1 MFGLSKLAT
10 IGIGAFLVIAA
21 VVSIWFYA
29 VNVGEKKIENQQ
41 LKTHIE
47 QVETAR
53 QADEKASQTII
64 KEFSTIHEKTVEVKE
79 VINETPPENINPVSL
94 ARLERV
100 WRQQQEATP
109 GNSTA
114 SQPADVQ

>member
-10 IGIGAFLVIAA
+10 IAIGFGLVLAA

-29 VNVGEKKIENQQ
+29 VNVGKNKVQNEQ

-47 QVETAR
+47 QVEVAR
-53 QADEKASQTII
+53 QADDKATQTII
-64 KEFSTIHEKTVEVKE
+64 RELSTIYQKTTEVKE

-100 WRQQQEATP
+100 WQQQQ
-109 GNSTA
+109 A
-114 SQPADVQ
+114 SAKSDTSSSKPADVQ